1 MYFNQI
7 DPSVMGA
14 IGLSVR
20 IQPVLNLASSYRCVD
35 KREAS
40 TVHVSLWL
48 VASLELAT
56 RFHELPRSFE

>member
-1 MYFNQI
+1 
-7 DPSVMGA
+7 MGA

-56 RFHELPRSFE
+56 RFHELQRSFE